1 MLRSIGTDGGSLTAY
16 NASVPGTSLV
26 TALRWWVV
34 GAPLAV
40 AYFVL
45 LFRLHRGKVT
55 APHGRDGY

>member
-1 MLRSIGTDGGSLTAY
+1 MI
-16 NASVPGTSLV
+16 
-26 TALRWWVV
+26 ALRWWVV